1 MSSFPTI
8 SSTGPA
14 GVRRGAAFCVSFG
27 VKFISSRIKYL
38 LTRLASELMVVNSHS
53 VHCNLLFLLPFWQFV
68 YLWRLCFVLLCGCLD
83 FSGALAANVPGRPL
97 VSCCAKLHQVTVNIT
112 RIFSSV

>member
-27 VKFISSRIKYL
+27 VKFISSRINYL

-53 VHCNLLFLLPFWQFV
+53 VHCNLLFLLPFWQCV
-68 YLWRLCFVLLCGCLD
+68 YLWRFFFLIIICLQG
-83 FSGALAANVPGRPL
+83 FFRALAAYDARSHCVFPFY
-97 VSCCAKLHQVTVNIT
+97 T
-112 RIFSSV
+112 R